1 MATNDITRLWTFSD
15 GSQAP
20 DAPPPVTDAQLDEFE
35 IRYGIKLPP
44 EMIKLYQQQNGGFSE
59 RHLFSFWSIQLGKN
73 SDITTL
79 SSLID
84 DHDED
89 GLESIWKKQLGDLN
103 RVFIILGDG
112 HFYFVLNYNEIRD
125 GQPIVWYVSDEVVRS
140 TSLNFADWLFS
151 DGGAA

>member
-1 MATNDITRLWTFSD
+1 M
-15 GSQAP
+15 
-20 DAPPPVTDAQLDEFE
+20 
-35 IRYGIKLPP
+35 
-44 EMIKLYQQQNGGFSE
+44 GGFSE

-73 SDITTL
+73 SNITTL
-79 SSLID
+79 QSLMD
-84 DHDED
+84 YHDED

-112 HFYFVLNYNEIRD
+112 HFYFVLNYHEIRD

-140 TSLNFADWLFS
+140 TSFNFADWLFS